1 MRFETKIKH
10 FPRPDGGLIYALIP
24 WDSELFGFPFYEL
37 KCSETGAHNLA
48 KHLRGWLKEICGQTE
63 KCLAVAALAPAEIEC
78 AKILA
83 KNAFYPV
90 ETLVE
95 IHLPLGK
102 FKPFIEKRFDYLK
115 MLPAEKK
122 DLPELVAISG
132 SAFHTD
138 RFHLDRNIP
147 AARANLRYANWIRDG
162 VNSGDHVFVMKD
174 TRKNRAAGFVLA
186 REIRPGVYDMSLAA
200 LAKDYHNSGAGLML
214 YQAMLVASREKGC
227 KLAVAW
233 ISINNLN
240 SLKAAERLGFTAQ
253 KAVTKFHWCNT
264 NQGISA
270 LIPESGNVQHST
282 LNVQS

>member
-1 MRFETKIKH
+1 MRFETKIEH
-10 FPRPDGGLIYALIP
+10 FPGPDGGLVYAPVP

-37 KCSETGAHNLA
+37 KCPETGPDNLA
-48 KHLRGWLKEICGQTE
+48 KHLGKWLNEISGQGE
-63 KCLAVAALAPAEIEC
+63 KCLVVAVLAPAEIEC

-102 FKPFIEKRFDYLK
+102 FKPFLEKKFDYLK
-115 MLPAEKK
+115 MFPAEKS
-122 DLPELVAISG
+122 DLPELIAISG

-138 RFHLDRNIP
+138 RFHLDPGIP
-147 AARANLRYANWIRDG
+147 RDKADLRYANWIRNGFDA
-162 VNSGDHVFVMKD
+162 GDLIFVLRD
-174 TRKNRAAGFVLA
+174 ERARRAAGFVLA
-186 REIRPGVYDMSLAA
+186 REIRSGVYDMSLAA

-214 YQAMLVASREKGC
+214 YQSMLVVSREKGC

-264 NQGISA
+264 NQ
-270 LIPESGNVQHST
+270 EY
-282 LNVQS
+282 